1 MVKLM
6 NGTLLEE
13 CQVIELQRTLVADI
27 AAAVAKADM
36 HHGPAAVELLHH
48 HTQQAGIAVQQ
59 AQVA

>member
-1 MVKLM
+1 VLR
-6 NGTLLEE
+6 LQ
-13 CQVIELQRTLVADI
+13 CQVIELQRTLVADF

-36 HHGPAAVELLHH
+36 HHGPAAVELLQH